1 MYIAQAKRKEN
12 IAEYI
17 LLPVAVGGPAPG
29 ARFSPEAI
37 WSQLVAPQIPGDEER
52 QNNLLMWY
60 MDVGSLLREEGK
72 EKTGHL
78 DHTLH
83 LIGDLNNLHEQ
94 CSRLQPESITAN
106 CMPVCSPNCRVCGTI
121 GRQEISD
128 TELAFRT
135 LYAAMLYRMK
145 GTRQKRTQSPM

>member
-17 LLPVAVGGPAPG
+17 LYLWQLEDLLRAL
-29 ARFSPEAI
+29 RFSPEAI

-78 DHTLH
+78 DHTSAAAH
-83 LIGDLNNLHEQ
+83 RTAGDI
-94 CSRLQPESITAN
+94 R
-106 CMPVCSPNCRVCGTI
+106 
-121 GRQEISD
+121 
-128 TELAFRT
+128 
-135 LYAAMLYRMK
+135 Y
-145 GTRQKRTQSPM
+145 GTRFPDALRRHALPHEGGQDKRELNLRCD

>member
-17 LLPVAVGGPAPG
+17 LYLWQLEDLLRAL
-29 ARFSPEAI
+29 RFSPEAI

-94 CSRLQPESITAN
+94 LLQARPESITAN
-106 CMPVCSPNCRVCGTI
+106 CTPVCSPNCRVCGSSSD
-121 GRQEISD
+121 GRRYPIRNSLSGRS
-128 TELAFRT
+128 TPPCSTA
-135 LYAAMLYRMK
+135 
-145 GTRQKRTQSPM
+145 